1 MEDGM
6 ITLLAIAGIVYI
18 WTRPPTTLGIL
29 GKAALTVFICSGGC
43 GLGSCL
49 GTL

>member
-1 MEDGM
+1 MF
-6 ITLLAIAGIVYI
+6 TLLAIAGVVYV
-18 WTRPPTTLGIL
+18 WTRPSDTLGFL
-29 GKAALTVFICSGGC
+29 GKMGLTIFICSGGC

>member
-1 MEDGM
+1 MF
-6 ITLLAIAGIVYI
+6 TLLAIAGVVYV
-18 WTRPPTTLGIL
+18 WTRPSDTLGFL
-29 GKAALTVFICSGGC
+29 GKVSLSIFICSGGC

>member
-1 MEDGM
+1 MF
-6 ITLLAIAGIVYI
+6 TLLAIAGVVYV
-18 WTRPPTTLGIL
+18 WTRPSDTLGFL
-29 GKAALTVFICSGGC
+29 GKVGLSIFICSGGC

>member
-1 MEDGM
+1 MF
-6 ITLLAIAGIVYI
+6 TLLAIAGIIYV
-18 WTRPPTTLGIL
+18 WTRPPETLGFL
-29 GKAALTVFICSGGC
+29 GKFGLTIFICSGGC

>member
-1 MEDGM
+1 MF
-6 ITLLAIAGIVYI
+6 TLLAIAGVIYV
-18 WTRPPTTLGIL
+18 WTRPPETLGFFGKL
-29 GKAALTVFICSGGC
+29 GLTIFICSGGC

>member
-1 MEDGM
+1 MF
-6 ITLLAIAGIVYI
+6 TLLAMAGIIYV
-18 WTRPPTTLGIL
+18 WTRPPTVLGFL
-29 GKAALTVFICSGGC
+29 GKMALTIFICSGGC

>member
-1 MEDGM
+1 MFTM
-6 ITLLAIAGIVYI
+6 LAIASVIYI
-18 WTRPPTTLGIL
+18 WTRPGTSLGL
-29 GKAALTVFICSGGC
+29 FAKSALTIFICSGGC